1 MNDSASNRKNQVALR
16 RFAAISFLEQQQR
29 DGIALADAL
38 RRAALRPWPD
48 EQGVYFAVRTVED
61 YWYDYKKGGFE
72 ALQPKARNDR
82 GAFRKLS
89 ASLKEWILEQVKAC
103 PSIPLKVLY
112 SNWRQGVRAQQLP
125 SLATIYRFLRSQGY
139 DTASLRRGRL
149 QNGPT
154 KAFEAPH
161 VNDLWM
167 VDFSPGPKLAVEAKS
182 FSTQLCLILD
192 DHSRLIV
199 FAAYYRNA
207 DTRAFHDA
215 LKAAIQ
221 RRGVPDKLYT
231 DLGGPFVN
239 QHTAIVCANLGI
251 RLLHAKPYAA
261 WSKGK
266 VERCIHTIQQGFESL
281 LTLPTQR
288 AAGLEDLN
296 RKLASWIQTIYHARV
311 HSSTGSSPQARFA
324 QAAASLRQLPAGI
337 DLDSL
342 FFTRLTRTVR
352 KDGTVRIDGK
362 LYEVDLSLRALQVE
376 LRFDPFTFERIEVY
390 HRERA
395 CGLARLADLHL
406 NSQIE
411 GSHHY
416 ER

>member
-1 MNDSASNRKNQVALR
+1 MNDSSSNHKNQVALR
-16 RFAAISFLEQQQR
+16 RFAAVSFLEQQQR
-29 DGIALADAL
+29 EGILLADAL
-38 RRAALRPWPD
+38 RHASLRPWPD
-48 EQGVYFAVRTVED
+48 ERGEHFAPRTLED
-61 YWYDYKKGGFE
+61 YWYAYKKGGFA
-72 ALQPKARNDR
+72 ALQPKTRNDL

-89 ASLKEWILEQVKAC
+89 ASLGEWVLGQIKEH

-112 SNWRQGVRAQQLP
+112 SNWRQSQRKLP
-125 SLATIYRFLRSQGY
+125 SLATLYRFLRGHGY
-139 DTASLRRGRL
+139 DAASLRRGRL
-149 QNGPT
+149 QSGPA

-167 VDFSPGPKLAVEAKS
+167 VDFSPGPKLRVNSKS
-182 FSTQLCLILD
+182 LSVHLCVIID
-192 DHSRLIV
+192 DHSRLIP
-199 FAAYYRNA
+199 FAAYYPNA

-215 LKAAIQ
+215 LKQAVQ

-239 QHTAIVCANLGI
+239 QHTGIVCANLGV

-281 LTLPTQR
+281 LALPEHR
-288 AAGLEDLN
+288 ADSLADLN
-296 RKLASWIQTIYHARV
+296 RKLTRWIQETYHQRI
-311 HSSTGSSPQARFA
+311 HSSTGASPQARFA
-324 QAAASLRQLPAGI
+324 EAACKLRQLPPELNLEA
-337 DLDSL
+337 L
-342 FFTRLTRTVR
+342 FFTRLTRVVR
-352 KDGTVRIDGK
+352 KDGTVRIEGK
-362 LYEVDLSLRALQVE
+362 LYEVDLSLRALKVE
-376 LRFDPFTFERIEVY
+376 LRFDPFALDRIEVY

-395 CGLARLADLHL
+395 CGLARRVDLHL